1 MAAFR
6 LNISRNLTK
15 FLQNGVINRMEYRS
29 KSTDSTLTTAVGHL
43 SHVERVVSTEDCTM
57 FVAWHPTSEFPYE
70 HSLPLPPQS
79 IPTSTLL
86 KDDAIQTAMS
96 AFSNKRPEIARLELM
111 KLTNTSKH
119 TWKPRQRDRR
129 AKKTPPDRE
138 YL

>member
-1 MAAFR
+1 MAALR
-6 LNISRNLTK
+6 LNIGQNLIK
-15 FLQNGVINRMEYRS
+15 FVQSGGINRVTYRS
-29 KSTDSTLTTAVGHL
+29 KSTDSTLTTAVGQL
-43 SHVERVVSTEDCTM
+43 SHVEKVVATQDCKL
-57 FVAWHPTSEFPYE
+57 FVAWHPTAEFPYE
-70 HSLPLPPQS
+70 HSLPLPPPS

-86 KDDAIQTAMS
+86 KDEAIQTAMK
-96 AFSNKRPEIARLELM
+96 AFSNKHPEIARQELM

>member
-1 MAAFR
+1 MAALR
-6 LNISRNLTK
+6 LNIGRNLTK
-15 FLQNGVINRMEYRS
+15 FIQNGAINRMECRS
-29 KSTDSTLTTAVGHL
+29 KSTDSILTTAVGQL
-43 SHVERVVSTEDCTM
+43 SHVDKVVATEDCTL

-70 HSLPLPPQS
+70 HSLPLPPPS

-86 KDDAIQTAMS
+86 KDEAIQTAMQ

-119 TWKPRQRDRR
+119 TWKPRQRDRK

>member
-1 MAAFR
+1 MAALR
-6 LNISRNLTK
+6 LNIGRNFTK
-15 FLQNGVINRMEYRS
+15 FLQNGVIHRVANRA
-29 KSTDSTLTTAVGHL
+29 KSTDSTLTTAVGQL
-43 SHVERVVSTEDCTM
+43 SNVEKVVATEDCSL

-70 HSLPLPPQS
+70 HSLPLPPPT
-79 IPTSTLL
+79 IATSTLL
-86 KDDAIQTAMS
+86 KDEAIQTAMQ

>member
-1 MAAFR
+1 MAALR
-6 LNISRNLTK
+6 LNIGRNFTK
-15 FLQNGVINRMEYRS
+15 FLQNGVINRVANRE
-29 KSTDSTLTTAVGHL
+29 KSTDSTLTTAVGQL
-43 SHVERVVSTEDCTM
+43 SNVEKVVATEDCSL

-70 HSLPLPPQS
+70 HSLPLPPPT
-79 IPTSTLL
+79 IATSTLL
-86 KDDAIQTAMS
+86 KDEAIQTAMQ